1 MLWLRVVRPLITTG
15 GHTFKRALSS
25 KAPLVDL
32 LHGIKVK
39 FVSAEGTHEG
49 VGNVGDSLLD
59 VVVNSDLPLDGF
71 GACEGTLA
79 CSPDL
84 SETSRLGCQVKLS
97 EEDRPEIT
105 VEVPSIVRDA
115 RLDS

>member
-25 KAPLVDL
+25 KAP
-32 LHGIKVK
+32 GIKVK